1 MNIGSFKSVNGQL
14 LGSVNTA
21 NLSLPRLG
29 LRPVKSNNTRAP
41 AYEVVSLNP
50 GKQWVQVGAI
60 WEAVSKGSGEIFYQ
74 GQLDDPSMTQALP
87 IALFGNDDDGYRVAW
102 TRKTARR
109 DSFDDT
115 TTGTRSAPNPSDD
128 FEGNATEAGEL
139 ATTEDDAPAF

>member
-1 MNIGSFKSVNGQL
+1 MNIGQFKSVNGQL

-21 NLSLPRLG
+21 NLSLPRLS

-74 GQLDDPSMTQALP
+74 GQIDDPSMAQPLP
-87 IALFGNDDDGYRVAW
+87 IALFGDDEEGYRVAW
-102 TRKTARR
+102 SRNTTKR
-109 DSFDDT
+109 DSMTDSKPS
-115 TTGTRSAPNPSDD
+115 RNAAPD
-128 FEGNATEAGEL
+128 FGEGNATETGEL
-139 ATTEDDAPAF
+139 AGADDLGDEVPF